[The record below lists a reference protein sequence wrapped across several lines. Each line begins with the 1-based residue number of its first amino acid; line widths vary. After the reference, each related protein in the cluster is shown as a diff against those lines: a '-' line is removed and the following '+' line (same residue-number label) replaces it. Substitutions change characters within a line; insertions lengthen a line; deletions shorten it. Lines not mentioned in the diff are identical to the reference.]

1 MLTNILRDKCT
12 ILSCTIT
19 HTALGDVEAWDYGE
33 DFWCRKI
40 SVDTQ
45 TRIAYMQKNTIITDR
60 FTFRGELELRLGYH
74 RIIYKGKAYE
84 LVESG
89 QVIEGN
95 TVVLTKEVIDGD

>member
-1 MLTNILRDKCT
+1 MLTNFLKDKC
-12 ILSCTIT
+12 IIQSCSIT
-19 HTALGDVEAWDYGE
+19 HTALGDVETWDYGE

-45 TRIAYMQKNTIITDR
+45 TRIAYMQKNTVITDR
-60 FTFRGELELRLGYH
+60 FMFHGELELRLGYH
-74 RIIYKGKAYE
+74 RIIYKGKTYE

-95 TVVLTKEVIDGD
+95 TVVLTKEVIDG